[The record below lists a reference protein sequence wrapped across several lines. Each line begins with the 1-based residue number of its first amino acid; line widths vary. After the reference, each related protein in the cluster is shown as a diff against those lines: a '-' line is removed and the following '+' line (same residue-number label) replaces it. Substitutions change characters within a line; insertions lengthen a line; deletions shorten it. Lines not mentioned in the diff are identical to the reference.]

1 MVKRITQYHKLFK
14 VTLFGLLSLTLFACS
29 EAEKPKKAPPPAVSV
44 YKIYTQEVGGQR
56 EFVARTQAFK
66 EANLRARVEGE
77 LIERHFKEGGLVE
90 KDQLLLKIDPAAYE
104 ASLIQAQADLASK
117 QSGEDNAVRNLKRAK
132 DLIQD
137 GYISQL
143 DFDRLTTEESQA
155 KAAVKSAQAA
165 LKRADLDLS
174 YTTITA
180 PFSGRIGKVNYNVGN
195 IIGPTSDVLATLT
208 ITDPIYVSFQV
219 EESLYLDYQ
228 QNHKNLKDPKD
239 AKMDLSLRLP
249 NNSDYSEPGQMNF
262 ADTKIE
268 QGMGTVELR
277 ASFANPDGIILP
289 GLFVTLITESQ
300 NKQAMALVPQA
311 AVQSNQQ
318 GKFVLVVDKDNTV
331 KQRHVTL
338 GRRINAMW
346 VVTEGVIEGE
356 QVIIEG
362 LQKVRPGTEVRAV
375 VKSVDSLTGVI
386 TEPSNTMQ
394 SQSSDNN

>member
-1 MVKRITQYHKLFK
+1 
-14 VTLFGLLSLTLFACS
+14 
-29 EAEKPKKAPPPAVSV
+29 
-44 YKIYTQEVGGQR
+44 
-56 EFVARTQAFK
+56 
-66 EANLRARVEGE
+66 
-77 LIERHFKEGGLVE
+77 
-90 KDQLLLKIDPAAYE
+90 
-104 ASLIQAQADLASK
+104 
-117 QSGEDNAVRNLKRAK
+117 
-132 DLIQD
+132 
-137 GYISQL
+137 
-143 DFDRLTTEESQA
+143 
-155 KAAVKSAQAA
+155 
-165 LKRADLDLS
+165 
-174 YTTITA
+174 
-180 PFSGRIGKVNYNVGN
+180 
-195 IIGPTSDVLATLT
+195 
-208 ITDPIYVSFQV
+208 
-219 EESLYLDYQ
+219 
-228 QNHKNLKDPKD
+228 
-239 AKMDLSLRLP
+239 MDLSLRLP